1 MKIIIRLTPRLIVR
15 KLQTHQVAKAI
26 VQATGGAPACKG
38 DDFIVRLRHGSNIII
53 VSTPHEATA
62 ATLMEI
68 ISLYFH
74 GRSHPVK
81 VYLSTPEGLLKGV
94 VHGIDAG
101 TGEAELMANLRVR
114 THGVRIVRARMLGQS
129 QTALLHFEA
138 PQVPRFVYYYGGEMP
153 CRDYQQTRQFFS
165 ICSITGHRPD
175 VCPNPTCA
183 LCGGAHLTAATEF
196 NKLKRIPPRWKPAS
210 TTTPKTQRQPRPVTQ
225 STKAADLRPRWFSSE
240 REDSDYSESPSIY
253 ASRSGSNPRSR
264 SRSCSR
270 PRSHFR
276 SPRRRSRSTP
286 KQGQQAAPATAA
298 LEDKGLQQ
306 HHRKAKEASIKR
318 TTTKEHEGW
327 NDVGFHGS
335 RQIPTPNMDALAA
348 MGVILQ
354 RHYTTPVC
362 TPSRSAF
369 FTSLY
374 PARTDLGY
382 DVLTAAPK
390 VAVPLTFEFLP
401 QWLKRQGYSTHMVG
415 KWHLG
420 YKSLEYTPTWRGFDS
435 FFGYYNGHEF
445 YYNHTIEDQ
454 VLRGM
459 LQDEGHCGL
468 DLWRNVGHTTQ
479 AVTDLNGTYSTDAF
493 TDEAKRIIAD
503 HDAEKPLFLYLAYQ
517 AVHAACKDCN
527 VEAPPEIVDQ
537 YAYIT
542 AYNRSV
548 FAAHS
553 NIPTN
558 IKPRSWTDCLT
569 PPPHATN
576 ILLPVLIQHRRH
588 SFCQLVAALP
598 RRDCDASPPSWQA
611 RTRALV
617 KALCALHVMDRS
629 VGEVLAAL
637 QSRGMLADSVVVF
650 ASDNGGAPLSSQLV
664 SNAGNNFPLRG
675 AKEDVW
681 EGGVRTPAVFWYG
694 RRRGRLPRPPSQH
707 VMHIVDWAPTFY
719 AAAGGDVSDLGD
731 VDGKNQWEALTERK
745 CIDRGDVILEIEGR
759 NEAAAII
766 SGRYKLVNRSEGYCD
781 ALLDSRIPLP
791 EGEPPEELD
800 LDALMVSSEAW
811 KALQEA
817 SADSGSRLH
826 SAPRADWRREAT
838 VTCSADGADD
848 LAVDDFDPCATVFVF
863 DIFSD
868 PCEINNLASS
878 LPEVRDDLLGRLT
891 TYRATILSP
900 RPANNEAD
908 ERGYPQYHNCTWS
921 PWLDVEPSPRAECP
935 C

>member
-1 MKIIIRLTPRLIVR
+1 MRLGSGGPT
-15 KLQTHQVAKAI
+15 
-26 VQATGGAPACKG
+26 QAPVLSPFLFNV
-38 DDFIVRLRHGSNIII
+38 D
-53 VSTPHEATA
+53 
-62 ATLMEI
+62 
-68 ISLYFH
+68 ISL
-74 GRSHPVK
+74 
-81 VYLSTPEGLLKGV
+81 LPEIL
-94 VHGIDAG
+94 D
-101 TGEAELMANLRVR
+101 
-114 THGVRIVRARMLGQS
+114 
-129 QTALLHFEA
+129 
-138 PQVPRFVYYYGGEMP
+138 
-153 CRDYQQTRQFFS
+153 
-165 ICSITGHRPD
+165 
-175 VCPNPTCA
+175 
-183 LCGGAHLTAATEF
+183 
-196 NKLKRIPPRWKPAS
+196 RIPDLHDCLY
-210 TTTPKTQRQPRPVTQ
+210 
-225 STKAADLRPRWFSSE
+225 ADDITFW
-240 REDSDYSESPSIY
+240 
-253 ASRSGSNPRSR
+253 
-264 SRSCSR
+264 
-270 PRSHFR
+270 
-276 SPRRRSRSTP
+276 
-286 KQGQQAAPATAA
+286 
-298 LEDKGLQQ
+298 
-306 HHRKAKEASIKR
+306 
-318 TTTKEHEGW
+318 GW

-369 FTSLY
+369 FTSIY
-374 PARTDLGY
+374 PARTGMQNIRKVHSHIQLVKPRPECGPEPMANLGY
-382 DVLTAAPK
+382 DVLTKAPK

-435 FFGYYNGHEF
+435 FFGYYNGQEF
-445 YYNHTIEDQ
+445 YYNHT
-454 VLRGM
+454 VG
-459 LQDEGHCGL
+459 DEQGHCGL
-468 DLWRNVGHTTQ
+468 DFWRNVGHTTQ
-479 AVTDLNGTYSTDAF
+479 VVADLNGTYSTDAF

-503 HDAEKPLFLYLAYQ
+503 HNTEKHPEDPHGARSPTDIGSRKRGNTSSDSENTELKSTSGDESSEDSSRLVQYRKTKRRILNGSSASSSNTVKTAPQRWTHSILFVPRNATDNLCVLNRQALSVYLENTVPNEIKNPLFLYLAYQ
-517 AVHAACKDCN
+517 AVHAACADCN

-548 FAAHS
+548 FAG
-553 NIPTN
+553 
-558 IKPRSWTDCLT
+558 
-569 PPPHATN
+569 
-576 ILLPVLIQHRRH
+576 
-588 SFCQLVAALP
+588 
-598 RRDCDASPPSWQA
+598 
-611 RTRALV
+611 
-617 KALCALHVMDRS
+617 ALHVMDRS

-637 QSRGMLADSVVVF
+637 QSRGMLADTVVVF
-650 ASDNGGAPLSSQLV
+650 ASDNGAAPLSSQSV

-675 AKEDVW
+675 AKGDVW

-694 RRRGRLPRPPSQH
+694 RRSGRLPRPPSQH

-745 CIDRGDVILEIEGR
+745 CIERRDVILEIEGR

-826 SAPRADWRREAT
+826 SAPRADWRREAA

-848 LAVDDFDPCATVFVF
+848 LAADDFDPCATVFVF

>member
-1 MKIIIRLTPRLIVR
+1 M
-15 KLQTHQVAKAI
+15 
-26 VQATGGAPACKG
+26 
-38 DDFIVRLRHGSNIII
+38 LRI
-53 VSTPHEATA
+53 VSLSLAFCFFATSHGEPADSAAKPPH
-62 ATLMEI
+62 I
-68 ISLYFH
+68 IF
-74 GRSHPVK
+74 
-81 VYLSTPEGLLKGV
+81 LL
-94 VHGIDAG
+94 
-101 TGEAELMANLRVR
+101 
-114 THGVRIVRARMLGQS
+114 
-129 QTALLHFEA
+129 
-138 PQVPRFVYYYGGEMP
+138 
-153 CRDYQQTRQFFS
+153 
-165 ICSITGHRPD
+165 
-175 VCPNPTCA
+175 
-183 LCGGAHLTAATEF
+183 
-196 NKLKRIPPRWKPAS
+196 
-210 TTTPKTQRQPRPVTQ
+210 
-225 STKAADLRPRWFSSE
+225 ADDL
-240 REDSDYSESPSIY
+240 
-253 ASRSGSNPRSR
+253 
-264 SRSCSR
+264 
-270 PRSHFR
+270 
-276 SPRRRSRSTP
+276 
-286 KQGQQAAPATAA
+286 
-298 LEDKGLQQ
+298 
-306 HHRKAKEASIKR
+306 
-318 TTTKEHEGW
+318 GW

-335 RQIPTPNMDALAA
+335 RQIPTPNIDALAA

-369 FTSLY
+369 FTSIY

-382 DVLTAAPK
+382 DVLTMAPK

-445 YYNHTIEDQ
+445 YYNHTVGD
-454 VLRGM
+454 
-459 LQDEGHCGL
+459 DEGHCGV

-479 AVTDLNGTYSTDAF
+479 AVTDLNGTYSTDVF

-517 AVHAACKDCN
+517 AVHAACMDCN
-527 VEAPPEIVDQ
+527 VEAPPEIVDE

-548 FAAHS
+548 FAG
-553 NIPTN
+553 
-558 IKPRSWTDCLT
+558 
-569 PPPHATN
+569 
-576 ILLPVLIQHRRH
+576 
-588 SFCQLVAALP
+588 
-598 RRDCDASPPSWQA
+598 
-611 RTRALV
+611 
-617 KALCALHVMDRS
+617 ALHVMDRS

-650 ASDNGGAPLSSQLV
+650 AGDNGGAPLSSQLV

-675 AKEDVW
+675 AKGDVW
-681 EGGVRTPAVFWYG
+681 EGGVRTPAAFWYG
-694 RRRGRLPRPPSQH
+694 RRSGRLPRPPSQH

-731 VDGKNQWEALTERK
+731 VDGKSQWEALTERK

-791 EGEPPEELD
+791 EGEPPEEVD
-800 LDALMVSSEAW
+800 LDALMESSKAW

-817 SADSGSRLH
+817 SSDSGSRRH

-838 VTCSADGADD
+838 ITCSADGADD
-848 LAVDDFDPCATVFVF
+848 PAADDFDPCAAVFVF

-908 ERGYPQYHNCTWS
+908 ERGYPEYHNCTWS
-921 PWLDVEPSPRAECP
+921 PWLDVEPSPRSECP